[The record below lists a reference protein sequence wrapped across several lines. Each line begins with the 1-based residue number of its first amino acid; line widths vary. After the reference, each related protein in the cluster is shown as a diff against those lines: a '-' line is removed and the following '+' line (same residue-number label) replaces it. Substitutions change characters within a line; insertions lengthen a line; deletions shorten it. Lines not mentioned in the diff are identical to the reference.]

1 MSNKTESPKKQFAN
15 VIKRKR
21 YELGLTLQQIQNVCG
36 IHRGYLWM
44 IENEKRGIPTVE
56 TIMRIERG
64 MGVRCGVLV
73 KKAVEL
79 LKSEVYSK
87 K

>member
-1 MSNKTESPKKQFAN
+1 MGKNTESPKKQFAN
-15 VIKRKR
+15 IIKRKR
-21 YELGLTLQQIQNVCG
+21 YELGLTLQQIQNICG

-56 TIMRIERG
+56 TIMRIEKG
-64 MGVRCGVLV
+64 MGIKCGVLV

-79 LKSEVYSK
+79 LKSEVYK

>member
-1 MSNKTESPKKQFAN
+1 MKKSIESPKKQFAN
-15 VIKRKR
+15 IIKQKR

-56 TIMRIERG
+56 TIMRIEKG
-64 MGVRCGVLV
+64 MGIRCGVLV
-73 KKAVEL
+73 KKVVEL
-79 LKSEVYSK
+79 LKGEVYSK

>member
-1 MSNKTESPKKQFAN
+1 MPKSIETPKKQFAN

-21 YELGLTLQQIQNVCG
+21 YELGLTLQQIQNICG

-56 TIMRIERG
+56 TIMRIEKG
-64 MGVRCGVLV
+64 MGVKCGVLV

-79 LKSEVYSK
+79 LKSEVYRK
-87 K
+87 

>member
-1 MSNKTESPKKQFAN
+1 MGKNIESAKKQFADI
-15 VIKRKR
+15 IKLKR
-21 YELGLTLQQIQNVCG
+21 YELKLTLQQVQNACG

-44 IENEKRGIPTVE
+44 IENEKRGIPTIE
-56 TIMRIERG
+56 TIMRIEKG
-64 MGVRCGVLV
+64 MGIKCGVLV

-79 LKSEVYSK
+79 LKSEVYK

>member
-1 MSNKTESPKKQFAN
+1 MKKKIDSAKTQFAN
-15 VIKRKR
+15 VIKIKR
-21 YELGLTLQQIQNVCG
+21 YEKGLTLQAIQNICG

-56 TIMRIERG
+56 TIMRIEKG
-64 MGVRCGVLV
+64 MGVKCGVLV

-79 LKSEVYSK
+79 LKIEVYRK
-87 K
+87 